1 MYRRSLIQAEKNP
14 LGVTVLV
21 LDSFFLFL
29 AAVAL
34 AIRITSRKIQGL
46 QLCLND
52 YAALIAWVLSITRFL
67 SFLAKNEKPCA
78 AGLVV
83 TAILGKYHSPEVQ
96 SGSDSEKLCWPDA
109 DSTRPTLTQPIYR
122 GY

>member
-1 MYRRSLIQAEKNP
+1 MDRRSLIQAEKNP

-52 YAALIAWVLSITRFL
+52 YAAIIAWVLSAIRSQQNMLTTG
-67 SFLAKNEKPCA
+67 S
-78 AGLVV
+78 LV
-83 TAILGKYHSPEVQ
+83 Q
-96 SGSDSEKLCWPDA
+96 RDS
-109 DSTRPTLTQPIYR
+109 
-122 GY
+122 